1 VDASLSDQFRLKRR
15 RADIAIGAVSAVSIV
30 VHFDVLEY
38 CLPHLLP
45 GAEAFAMD
53 CFHFERMKEALSA
66 GIVVAVTPTAHTAN
80 QAMVVQ

>member
-15 RADIAIGAVSAVSIV
+15 RADIAIGAVSAVSI
-30 VHFDVLEY
+30 VLEY